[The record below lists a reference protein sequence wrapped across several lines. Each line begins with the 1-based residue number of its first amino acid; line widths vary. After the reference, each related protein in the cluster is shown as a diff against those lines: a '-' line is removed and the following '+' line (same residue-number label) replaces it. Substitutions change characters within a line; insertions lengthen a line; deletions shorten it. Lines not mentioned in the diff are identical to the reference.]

1 MKKENPESSAKKKEK
16 LAVGISLP
24 LRLFFLSF
32 LAPLTARRKN
42 TTFEFQE
49 EFQEV
54 NNLPVRRRRRRPRG
68 HLGFTVHVTT
78 Y

>member
-1 MKKENPESSAKKKEK
+1 MTSHDSPGPPERPPGYP
-16 LAVGISLP
+16 LVLP
-24 LRLFFLSF
+24 LGTPRDS
-32 LAPLTARRKN
+32 PRRKN
-42 TTFEFQE
+42 TTF

-54 NNLPVRRRRRRPRG
+54 NNLPVRRRRSVARGRRRPRG